1 VREKCL
7 NTGSL
12 YLEQLQPHSRSAQT
26 QRHVSGGFKEYCML
40 PVSKPLLSAGVFT
53 RAAAVSNI
61 QASGVSFSGARAI
74 EGAEQKAA
82 GFLEN

>member
-1 VREKCL
+1 ML
-7 NTGSL
+7 
-12 YLEQLQPHSRSAQT
+12 SA
-26 QRHVSGGFKEYCML
+26 
-40 PVSKPLLSAGVFT
+40 SKPPLSAGVFT
-53 RAAAVSNI
+53 RAAAVTNI